1 MYYELRNILQT
12 TKYKIY
18 FVIKIVVTNQY
29 NFMKKKKKC
38 IILNIYQNNY

>member
-29 NFMKKKKKC
+29 NFMKKKKMYYIKY
-38 IILNIYQNNY
+38 LSK